1 VRHLARGTRRAGVLL
16 VVTQRPASPTEPWF
30 DVVAL
35 DGDDAGADEV
45 PAEVRARLERVAVLG
60 DVMRYDEALA
70 AAGAPLAEAQRA
82 IEVAVAARLL
92 ERDGPSVRFADPGQA
107 AALRARLAP
116 GAQNE
121 VQRLAADQLIAQG
134 ADAGTVADRLLA
146 AGDLDAA
153 GPYLLA
159 AAQAAAERQDH
170 RAVLDRTAP
179 DVADPVVRRA
189 LLELRAD
196 ALSEVGD
203 VEGVRCFR
211 ELVATEGPTPDPWL
225 RARLARALIRVNDV
239 AGARGA
245 LEGVDLA
252 GTDHPGVRLIGAMVL
267 YLSGEIDEAERLAD
281 GLRDLALAPDAPAQL
296 LSVIAV
302 QGMVAHSRGE
312 WFDRLRMELR
322 LLAGSTDLARTVFDA
337 HVCVGQYLL
346 YGPTGYAEV
355 VELAHDL
362 RRSGEAIGSDQ
373 AVAFADTLR
382 GEALLLSGDLDG
394 ARESLEAAVATYRAS
409 TGGDTGLAHALQ
421 RLAEVHLQSGD
432 PVEATRLL
440 QLSLPLARWSP
451 LSQHLLQRTYGTL
464 VAAAPT
470 PADAAATADDA
481 LATLDGPEACDFCQV
496 MVAVPA
502 AVAYA
507 TVGRLDDAQAQL
519 VVAERVAQRW
529 DGPAWPAAV
538 DEAKASL
545 AQAEGRDAD
554 ARALLERAVRGFEEA
569 GQPLDAA
576 RCREAL

>member
-1 VRHLARGTRRAGVLL
+1 M
-16 VVTQRPASPTEPWF
+16 SW
-30 DVVAL
+30 
-35 DGDDAGADEV
+35 
-45 PAEVRARLERVAVLG
+45 
-60 DVMRYDEALA
+60 
-70 AAGAPLAEAQRA
+70 
-82 IEVAVAARLL
+82 
-92 ERDGPSVRFADPGQA
+92 S
-107 AALRARLAP
+107 
-116 GAQNE
+116 
-121 VQRLAADQLIAQG
+121 
-134 ADAGTVADRLLA
+134 
-146 AGDLDAA
+146 
-153 GPYLLA
+153 
-159 AAQAAAERQDH
+159 AAQAATERQDH

-239 AGARGA
+239 AGARDA
-245 LEGVDLA
+245 LDGVDLA

-281 GLRDLALAPDAPAQL
+281 GLRDQALAPDAPAQL

-382 GEALLLSGDLDG
+382 GEALERVG
-394 ARESLEAAVATYRAS
+394 
-409 TGGDTGLAHALQ
+409 
-421 RLAEVHLQSGD
+421 QSGD

-507 TVGRLDDAQAQL
+507 TVGRLDDAHAQL